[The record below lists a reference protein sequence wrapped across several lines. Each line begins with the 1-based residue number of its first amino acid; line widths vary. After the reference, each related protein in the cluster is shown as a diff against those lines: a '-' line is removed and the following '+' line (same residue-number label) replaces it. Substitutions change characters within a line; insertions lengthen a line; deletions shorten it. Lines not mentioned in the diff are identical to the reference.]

1 MRHYWCLIKFS
12 DMDDVGLNLKK
23 SFYCREKDLESNVKR
38 YVEKLRE
45 SPFFKNLYYDGYEV
59 LKYD

>member
-1 MRHYWCLIKFS
+1 
-12 DMDDVGLNLKK
+12 MDDVGLNLKK